1 MGRDKGEII
10 MRGALQIHK
19 IEVPTP
25 FEVGPVNVYFLES
38 KPLTLIDTGPK
49 TSEAINAL
57 EFGLREIG
65 YSLDE
70 LGRVI
75 ITHGH
80 LDHHG
85 LAKAI
90 KTKSNARIYVH
101 PRDAKI
107 VSHFESEIQRY
118 LKLFEEFSI
127 HSGMPRDLFAKGIGY
142 LRAIAKACESV
153 EVDFLIEDG
162 DFIDLNDLKLRVIHT
177 PGHSPG
183 SLCFYLEDYGTLF
196 SGDTLLKD
204 ITPNPSITPE
214 DGGLLNYLKSLHK
227 LQGLDLEVIYPG
239 HGETIVHPRELI
251 QKILEHHEIRKNQ
264 VLKAISSSPRSIFE
278 ISKAIFGEL
287 PISEI
292 LLGVRE
298 IAGHLEIL
306 ELENKVETIHRDNI
320 NYYKA
325 KES

>member
-1 MGRDKGEII
+1 MSFIHKI
-10 MRGALQIHK
+10 IHK
-19 IEVPTP
+19 IELPTP
-25 FEVGPVNVYFLES
+25 FEVGSVNSYLLKS

-49 TSEAINAL
+49 TIEALSAL
-57 EFGLREIG
+57 ELGLRKMG

-70 LGRVI
+70 LGKVI

-85 LAKAI
+85 LAKII
-90 KTKSNARIYVH
+90 KAKSNARIYVH
-101 PRDAKI
+101 ARDAEI

-127 HSGMPRDLFAKGIGY
+127 RSGMPRDLFAKVAGY
-142 LRAIAKACESV
+142 FKTIAEACESV

-183 SLCFYLEDYGTLF
+183 SICLYLEDYGTLF

-204 ITPNPSITPE
+204 ITPNPAITPE
-214 DGGLLNYLKSLHK
+214 DGGLLDYLKSLQK

-239 HGETIVHPRELI
+239 HGEAIEHHRELI
-251 QKILEHHEIRKNQ
+251 LKTFVHHEIRKNQ
-264 VLKAISSSPRSIFE
+264 VLKAIASRPRSIFE

-306 ELENKVETIHRDNI
+306 ELENKVETIQRNNI
-320 NYYKA
+320 KYYIA
-325 KES
+325 RN